1 MVQNPPPN
9 VQRIVPNLCY
19 QDAPAAIEFLCA
31 AFGFEEAMRMEMPDG
46 RLGHAELLLHG
57 DTLMLAS
64 AFEESGLGG
73 PQGLAHLHSMVTVY
87 VDDIDAHHE
96 RAVAAGAEIMEPPTD
111 MFWGDRI
118 LPRDR
123 PGGSALDVPAARPRR
138 EPRADG
144 GGRRAAGRPKLRHER
159 HTNSGAGANHGS
171 ESS

>member
-73 PQGLAHLHSMVTVY
+73 PQGLAHLHSMVSIY

-96 RAVAAGAEIMEPPTD
+96 RAAAAGAEIMEPPTD

-118 LPRDR
+118 YRAVDPEGHRWMFQQHVRDVS
-123 PGGSALDVPAARPRR
+123 PEEMAAAGEQPAAQ
-138 EPRADG
+138 
-144 GGRRAAGRPKLRHER
+144 
-159 HTNSGAGANHGS
+159 S
-171 ESS
+171 